1 MTRYKDEL
9 FHYGTKPSAAQLL
22 RKKKRVS
29 AEEDAQA
36 DDEKAPK
43 KKLSRRQMLLQAL
56 QKNPTKIGTDADE
69 SEEDGEDGSE
79 QDLSAK
85 SKRKKL
91 ASKSV
96 KGKPR
101 FPSRRLRA
109 NG

>member
-1 MTRYKDEL
+1 MTHYKDEL
-9 FHYGTKPSAAQLL
+9 FHYSTKPSAAQPL

-29 AEEDAQA
+29 AQEGTQA
-36 DDEKAPK
+36 DDEKASK

-69 SEEDGEDGSE
+69 PEEDGEEDESE

-91 ASKSV
+91 PSKSV

-101 FPSRRLRA
+101 FPLKKASR
-109 NG
+109 

>member
-9 FHYGTKPSAAQLL
+9 FHYSTKPSAAQLL

-29 AEEDAQA
+29 AEEDTKA

-56 QKNPTKIGTDADE
+56 QKNPAKIGTDADE
-69 SEEDGEDGSE
+69 PEENEEEGAE
-79 QDLSAK
+79 QDLSTN

-101 FPSRRLRA
+101 FPLKKASR
-109 NG
+109 

>member
-9 FHYGTKPSAAQLL
+9 FHYSTKLSAAQLL
-22 RKKKRVS
+22 RKKKRV
-29 AEEDAQA
+29 ATEEDTRA

-43 KKLSRRQMLLQAL
+43 NKLSRRQMLLQAL

-69 SEEDGEDGSE
+69 PEEDEEDESE

-91 ASKSV
+91 SSKSV

-101 FPSRRLRA
+101 FPLKKASR
-109 NG
+109 

>member
-9 FHYGTKPSAAQLL
+9 FHYSTKPSATQPL
-22 RKKKRVS
+22 RKKKRVA
-29 AEEDAQA
+29 AEEDTRTA
-36 DDEKAPK
+36 DE

-69 SEEDGEDGSE
+69 PEEDEEDGLDK
-79 QDLSAK
+79 DLSTK
-85 SKRKKL
+85 TKRKKL

-101 FPSRRLRA
+101 FPLKKASR
-109 NG
+109 

>member
-1 MTRYKDEL
+1 MNRYKDEL
-9 FHYGTKPSAAQLL
+9 FHYGTKPSAAQPL
-22 RKKKRVS
+22 RKKKRVAT
-29 AEEDAQA
+29 AEDTQA

-69 SEEDGEDGSE
+69 PEDDEADESE

-101 FPSRRLRA
+101 FPLKKASR
-109 NG
+109 

>member
-1 MTRYKDEL
+1 MTHYKDEL
-9 FHYGTKPSAAQLL
+9 FHYSAKPSATQLL
-22 RKKKRVS
+22 RKKKRI
-29 AEEDAQA
+29 AEKEDTRA
-36 DDEKAPK
+36 DDERAT

-56 QKNPTKIGTDADE
+56 QKDPTKIGADADE
-69 SEEDGEDGSE
+69 PEQDEEGESE

-101 FPSRRLRA
+101 FPLKKASR
-109 NG
+109 

>member
-9 FHYGTKPSAAQLL
+9 FHYSTKPSAAQPI
-22 RKKKRVS
+22 RKKNRIAS
-29 AEEDAQA
+29 EEDARA
-36 DDEKAPK
+36 DDGQTPK

-69 SEEDGEDGSE
+69 SE

-85 SKRKKL
+85 PRRKKL

-101 FPSRRLRA
+101 FPLKKASR
-109 NG
+109 

>member
-9 FHYGTKPSAAQLL
+9 FHYSAKPSATRLL
-22 RKKKRVS
+22 RKKKRIV
-29 AEEDAQA
+29 AEA
-36 DDEKAPK
+36 DTQTDNEKAPK

-56 QKNPTKIGTDADE
+56 QKNPPKIGTDADE
-69 SEEDGEDGSE
+69 PEEDEEDDESE

-91 ASKSV
+91 ASKNV

-101 FPSRRLRA
+101 FPLKKVSR
-109 NG
+109 

>member
-9 FHYGTKPSAAQLL
+9 FHYSAKPSATQPL
-22 RKKKRVS
+22 RKKKRIAAEGS
-29 AEEDAQA
+29 AQE
-36 DDEKAPK
+36 DDEKASE

-69 SEEDGEDGSE
+69 PEEDEEDESE
-79 QDLSAK
+79 QDLSTK

-91 ASKSV
+91 ASKNV

-101 FPSRRLRA
+101 FPLKKVSR
-109 NG
+109 

>member
-9 FHYGTKPSAAQLL
+9 FHYSAKPSATQPL
-22 RKKKRVS
+22 RKKKRVVAEGS
-29 AEEDAQA
+29 AQN
-36 DDEKAPK
+36 DDEKTSK
-43 KKLSRRQMLLQAL
+43 NELSRRQMLLQAL

-69 SEEDGEDGSE
+69 PEENEEDESE
-79 QDLSAK
+79 QDLSVK

-101 FPSRRLRA
+101 FPIKKASR
-109 NG
+109 

>member
-9 FHYGTKPSAAQLL
+9 FHYSTKPSAAQLL
-22 RKKKRVS
+22 RKKKRV
-29 AEEDAQA
+29 AVDGDAQA
-36 DDEKAPK
+36 DDEKVGK

-69 SEEDGEDGSE
+69 PEEDEEDESE

-85 SKRKKL
+85 PKRKKL
-91 ASKSV
+91 ATKSV

-101 FPSRRLRA
+101 FPLKKASR
-109 NG
+109 

>member
-9 FHYGTKPSAAQLL
+9 FHYSTKPSAAQPL
-22 RKKKRVS
+22 RKKERIA
-29 AEEDAQA
+29 AEEDAPA
-36 DDEKAPK
+36 DDTKSPK

-56 QKNPTKIGTDADE
+56 QKNPTKIGTDTDE
-69 SEEDGEDGSE
+69 PEEDEEDASE

-91 ASKSV
+91 SSKSV

-101 FPSRRLRA
+101 FPLKKASR
-109 NG
+109 

>member
-9 FHYGTKPSAAQLL
+9 FHYSTRRTAEEEAN
-22 RKKKRVS
+22 RTDNKKKS
-29 AEEDAQA
+29 S
-36 DDEKAPK
+36 K

-69 SEEDGEDGSE
+69 PEGNEEDESAE
-79 QDLSAK
+79 DLSAK
-85 SKRKKL
+85 SKRRKL

-101 FPSRRLRA
+101 FPLKKASR
-109 NG
+109 

>member
-9 FHYGTKPSAAQLL
+9 FHYSTKPSAAQPL

-29 AEEDAQA
+29 AEEDTQA
-36 DDEKAPK
+36 DDEKAP

-56 QKNPTKIGTDADE
+56 QKNPTKIGTDADAPDGGD
-69 SEEDGEDGSE
+69 EEDDESE

-91 ASKSV
+91 APESV

-101 FPSRRLRA
+101 FPLKKASR
-109 NG
+109 

>member
-9 FHYGTKPSAAQLL
+9 FHYSARPSAAQPL
-22 RKKKRVS
+22 RKKKRIS
-29 AEEDAQA
+29 AEEDTP

-69 SEEDGEDGSE
+69 PEEDEEDESE
-79 QDLSAK
+79 KDLSAN

-91 ASKSV
+91 SSKRV
-96 KGKPR
+96 NGKPR
-101 FPSRRLRA
+101 FPLKKASR
-109 NG
+109 

>member
-9 FHYGTKPSAAQLL
+9 FHYSTKPSATQPL
-22 RKKKRVS
+22 RKKKRS
-29 AEEDAQA
+29 AADEDTRA
-36 DDEKAPK
+36 DDE
-43 KKLSRRQMLLQAL
+43 KLSRRQMLLRAL

-69 SEEDGEDGSE
+69 SEENEVDADE

-101 FPSRRLRA
+101 FPLKKVSR
-109 NG
+109 

>member
-9 FHYGTKPSAAQLL
+9 FHYSTKPSAAQPL
-22 RKKKRVS
+22 RKKKRVAS
-29 AEEDAQA
+29 EEDTQ
-36 DDEKAPK
+36 DDEVKASK

-56 QKNPTKIGTDADE
+56 QKNPTNVGTDADE
-69 SEEDGEDGSE
+69 PEENEADESE

-101 FPSRRLRA
+101 FPLKKASR
-109 NG
+109 

>member
-9 FHYGTKPSAAQLL
+9 FHYSANLSATQPL
-22 RKKKRVS
+22 RKKKRIA
-29 AEEDAQA
+29 AEGSTRD
-36 DDEKAPK
+36 DDEKASK

-56 QKNPTKIGTDADE
+56 RKNPTKIGTDVDE
-69 SEEDGEDGSE
+69 PEE
-79 QDLSAK
+79 DLSAK

-101 FPSRRLRA
+101 FPLKKASR
-109 NG
+109 

>member
-9 FHYGTKPSAAQLL
+9 FHYSTRPSAAQPL

-29 AEEDAQA
+29 TEEDTQA

-56 QKNPTKIGTDADE
+56 QKNPTKIGTDEDE
-69 SEEDGEDGSE
+69 DEDESE

-91 ASKSV
+91 ASKNV

-101 FPSRRLRA
+101 FPLKKASR
-109 NG
+109 

>member
-9 FHYGTKPSAAQLL
+9 FHYSTKPSATQPL
-22 RKKKRVS
+22 RKKKRS
-29 AEEDAQA
+29 AAEEDTRA
-36 DDEKAPK
+36 DDE
-43 KKLSRRQMLLQAL
+43 KLSRRQMLLRAL

-69 SEEDGEDGSE
+69 SEENEVDADE

-101 FPSRRLRA
+101 FPLKKVSR
-109 NG
+109 

>member
-9 FHYGTKPSAAQLL
+9 FHYSAKPSATQPL
-22 RKKKRVS
+22 RKKKRIA
-29 AEEDAQA
+29 AEEDTLA
-36 DDEKAPK
+36 DDEKAP

-69 SEEDGEDGSE
+69 PEDESE

-101 FPSRRLRA
+101 FPLKKAKR
-109 NG
+109 

>member
-9 FHYGTKPSAAQLL
+9 FHYSTKSSSTQLL
-22 RKKKRVS
+22 RKKKRIAS
-29 AEEDAQA
+29 EEDTEA
-36 DDEKAPK
+36 DDEKVSK
-43 KKLSRRQMLLQAL
+43 TKLSRRQMLLRAL

-69 SEEDGEDGSE
+69 PEENEEDESE

-101 FPSRRLRA
+101 FPLKKASR
-109 NG
+109 

>member
-9 FHYGTKPSAAQLL
+9 FHYSTKPSAAQPI
-22 RKKKRVS
+22 RKKKRITT
-29 AEEDAQA
+29 EEDTQV
-36 DDEKAPK
+36 DDE
-43 KKLSRRQMLLQAL
+43 KKLSRRKMLIQAL

-69 SEEDGEDGSE
+69 PDGDEEDESE
-79 QDLSAK
+79 QDISAK

-101 FPSRRLRA
+101 FPLKKASR
-109 NG
+109 

>member
-9 FHYGTKPSAAQLL
+9 FHYSTKPSPTQLL
-22 RKKKRVS
+22 RKKKRIS

-36 DDEKAPK
+36 DGEKAPK
-43 KKLSRRQMLLQAL
+43 KKFSRRQMLLQAL

-69 SEEDGEDGSE
+69 PEGDEEDESD

-91 ASKSV
+91 SSKSV

-101 FPSRRLRA
+101 FPLKKASR
-109 NG
+109 

>member
-9 FHYGTKPSAAQLL
+9 FHYSTKPSAAQPL
-22 RKKKRVS
+22 RKKKRIS
-29 AEEDAQA
+29 AEEDTQA

-56 QKNPTKIGTDADE
+56 QKNPTKIGTDGDE
-69 SEEDGEDGSE
+69 PEEEDESE

-91 ASKSV
+91 PSKSV

-101 FPSRRLRA
+101 FPLKKASR
-109 NG
+109 

>member
-9 FHYGTKPSAAQLL
+9 FHYSTKPSATQLL
-22 RKKKRVS
+22 RKKKRI
-29 AEEDAQA
+29 ATEEDSQA

-56 QKNPTKIGTDADE
+56 QKNPTKVGTDADAP
-69 SEEDGEDGSE
+69 EEDEEDASE

-101 FPSRRLRA
+101 FPLKKASR
-109 NG
+109 